1 MTVTK
6 IRKRDGQI
14 VSFNPEK
21 ISSAIWKAVQAVG
34 GTDKA
39 RADEL
44 AQQVVKIIDKEFNNY
59 RTPTVEDVQ
68 DTVEKVLIEN
78 GHAKV
83 AKAYILYR
91 QERTKIR
98 DEVRELLSGRL
109 TRMKSLSL
117 NALRILAGRYLL
129 RDLDGHVIE
138 TPEEMFERVAIAV
151 ADVEEKYE
159 KSAQEIEKIKKEFWE
174 VMASLE
180 FLPAGRTITN
190 AGASTRLVSNCIVL
204 HIEDSMDGIFTTL
217 RDASLLQQ
225 AGSGLGFPFHLLRPA
240 GSAAVRSRGVASGPV
255 SFLRVYDKAFG
266 VIKQQGRHG
275 ANMCVM
281 SVKHPDILEFIHC
294 KAHEG
299 DIRNFNISVAVTDDF
314 MQKVLENDPNPW
326 MCEWRG
332 QEMLPRRIERDEYD
346 VVLTTK
352 EERITPREIME
363 EIISAAWRNGEPGII
378 FLDEVNRTNP
388 VPGLGRIEACNPCG
402 EQFLHDGDVCN
413 LGSINLEK
421 FVENGTVN
429 WDRLRFVVRTATR
442 MLDDVIEL
450 TDFPVDKVNKVF
462 RGNRRIGLGVMGWA
476 DMLIELGIP
485 YNSDEAML
493 LAEQVMGFI
502 NENAHKMSQELAEEK
517 GVFPNWE
524 KSVFYPNIK
533 MRNAALTCIAPTGS
547 ISMICDVA
555 SGIEPYFALVYQ
567 KSQVMGGQS
576 LYYIN
581 KHLEKV
587 LREQNLYSEKL
598 IEQIEREGS
607 VQNIPGIPEDIK
619 KIFVVSLDIKAEDH
633 VRIQAAF
640 QKHNDNSIS
649 KTINLPN
656 DATKEDVLTA
666 YLQAWQTG
674 CKSITVYRSGSRQK
688 EVLHLVKEESGKMEE
703 QIQPTHEEERII
715 RPVEVGVGQL
725 KSVTKSAMNQL
736 TNCPECQGILMHQ
749 EGCVTCPNCGF
760 SACTL

>member
-1 MTVTK
+1 MTISK

-14 VSFNPEK
+14 VNFNPEK
-21 ISSAIWKAVQAVG
+21 ISLAIWKAVQAVG
-34 GTDKA
+34 GNDREKA
-39 RADEL
+39 QQL
-44 AQQVVKIIDKEFNNY
+44 AQQVVKILDKEFNNY
-59 RTPTVEDVQ
+59 RIPTVEDVQ
-68 DTVEKVLIEN
+68 DVVEKVLIEN
-78 GHAKV
+78 GHVKV

-91 QERTKIR
+91 QERAKVR
-98 DEVRELLSGRL
+98 EEVRELLGGRL

-129 RDLDGHVIE
+129 RNLDGHVIE
-138 TPEEMFERVAIAV
+138 TPEEMFDRVATAIA
-151 ADVEEKYE
+151 ETEKIYG
-159 KSAQEIEKIKKEFWE
+159 KSNQEIEKIKKDFLEI
-174 VMASLE
+174 MASLE

-190 AGASTRLVSNCIVL
+190 AGSSTRLVSNCIVL
-204 HIEDSMDGIFTTL
+204 HMEDSMDGIFTTL

-255 SFLRVYDKAFG
+255 SFLKVYDRAFG

-281 SVKHPDILEFIHC
+281 NVKHPDILEFIHC
-294 KAHEG
+294 KAREG

-314 MQKVLENDPNPW
+314 MQKVLDNDPNPW

-332 QEMLPRRIERDEYD
+332 TEMLPRRVERDEYD
-346 VVLTTK
+346 VVLATK
-352 EERITPREIME
+352 EEKITAREIME

-378 FLDEVNRTNP
+378 FIDEVNRTNP

-421 FVENGTVN
+421 FMENGQIN
-429 WDRLRFVVRTATR
+429 WERLRFVVQTATR
-442 MLDDVIEL
+442 MLDNVIEL
-450 TDFPVDKVNKVF
+450 TDFPVEKVNRVF

-476 DMLIELGIP
+476 DILIKLGIP

-493 LAEQVMGFI
+493 LAEQVMEFI
-502 NENAHKMSQELAEEK
+502 NENAHKMSEKLAEEK
-517 GVFPNWE
+517 GTFPNWE
-524 KSVFYPNIK
+524 KSVFYPNKK
-533 MRNAALTCIAPTGS
+533 MRNAALTCVAPTGS

-587 LREQNLYSEKL
+587 LKERRLYSERL

-607 VQNIPGIPEDIK
+607 IQNIPGIPDDIK
-619 KIFVVSLDIKAEDH
+619 KIFVVSLGIKPEDH

-640 QKHNDNSIS
+640 QKHTDNSIS

-666 YLQAWQTG
+666 YIQAWQTG

-688 EVLHLVKEESGKMEE
+688 EVLHLVKDESMKMEE
-703 QIQPTHEEERII
+703 QIQTTHEEERIA
-715 RPVEVGVGQL
+715 RPLEVGIGQL
-725 KSVTKSAMNQL
+725 KSMTKSAMNQL
-736 TNCPECQGILMHQ
+736 TNCPECQGILTHQ
-749 EGCVTCPNCGF
+749 EGCITCANCGF